1 MRKGDEALQAL
12 RAHLAGLSLPEGARL
27 APERD
32 LAAKL
37 GLSRRA
43 LREGLARLELEGQLW
58 RGVGQG
64 TFLGP
69 RPATEPAR
77 LMPPGQPLD
86 IMEARLALEPQ
97 LAGLAAAK
105 AGSEHLASID
115 QAVRRGSETG
125 DLDSW
130 GRWDTALHRA
140 IAQAAQNPLLL
151 ALFEQLESCRVR
163 GEWSMMRASLVDEA
177 VRRRGI
183 AEHRRLAD
191 AIAARDPAAA
201 HAAMWDHLQ
210 SVASLIRDA
219 LRAGQAWGP
228 GTGFSQPLFDSE
240 AGQDAAE

>member
-1 MRKGDEALQAL
+1 M
-12 RAHLAGLSLPEGARL
+12 
-27 APERD
+27 
-32 LAAKL
+32 
-37 GLSRRA
+37 
-43 LREGLARLELEGQLW
+43 ARLELEGRLW

-69 RPATEPAR
+69 RPASEPLR
-77 LMPPGQPLD
+77 VMPPGRPLD

-105 AGSEHLASID
+105 ANAENLAAIE
-115 QAVRRGSETG
+115 QAVRRGSETA
-125 DLDSW
+125 DIESW

-140 IAQAAQNPLLL
+140 VAEAAQNPLLL
-151 ALFEQLESCRVR
+151 ALFEQLESCRIR
-163 GEWSMMRASLVDEA
+163 GEWSMMRAALVDEA
-177 VRRRGI
+177 ARRRGV
-183 AEHRRLAD
+183 AEHRRLAE

-228 GTGFSQPLFDSE
+228 GAAFGSVPREQEDDRD
-240 AGQDAAE
+240 ADAAE

>member
-12 RAHLAGLSLPEGARL
+12 RGHLAGLSMPEGARL

-43 LREGLARLELEGQLW
+43 LREGLARLEQEGRLW

-69 RPATEPAR
+69 RPASEPAR
-77 LMPPGQPLD
+77 VMPPGQPLD

-97 LAGLAAAK
+97 LAGLAAVKGGA
-105 AGSEHLASID
+105 EHLAAIE
-115 QAVRRGSETG
+115 QAVRRGSEAEDIEG
-125 DLDSW
+125 W

-140 IAQAAQNPLLL
+140 VAQAAQNHLLL

-163 GEWSMMRASLVDEA
+163 GEWSVMRAALVDEP
-177 VRRRGI
+177 VRHRGI
-183 AEHRRLAD
+183 AEHRRLLD

-210 SVASLIRDA
+210 SVASLIREA
-219 LRAGQAWGP
+219 MRAGQAWGP
-228 GTGFSQPLFDSE
+228 AQAAAPV
-240 AGQDAAE
+240 ARAAETEAAG